1 MYIIT
6 VFHGPR
12 YLHFE
17 YFLRDFLLAFDEEI
31 VLCVVQFARKK
42 SDDNSYFRVV
52 CT

>member
-1 MYIIT
+1 MDLIT
-6 VFHGPR
+6 YR
-12 YLHFE
+12 YFE

-31 VLCVVQFARKK
+31 VQCVVQK